1 MFKLLRLALMF
12 IVLLV
17 PSVLALV
24 VTHAPGVLVGLIL
37 WLAWKLH
44 RSRARSDSHGS
55 ARWATP
61 RDVPHMLEGDGL
73 ILGHISGRVSKLW
86 ALRSLFS
93 RRLAPKEACRRF
105 LAAFWTPSDKMLV
118 RLTEAVHCAI
128 FAPTGV
134 GKGVSIV
141 IPHLM
146 TCGDS
151 MVVVDPK
158 GENYTLTHKTRR
170 AMGQRIVVLDPF
182 HVVTR
187 DPDTFNPLDFIDSES
202 RTAIDDCRDLAEAL
216 VVRSEGEREP
226 HWADSAELWI
236 AAMIA
241 LLVSVAKGDD
251 KSLQAMRILL
261 TNPSEMQTAITMM
274 CQSDAMDGML
284 ARLGHQLTQFK
295 DKELT
300 STLTTTNRFLRF
312 LDTGAVAHST
322 RRSSFDPADLLK
334 GKLTVYLV
342 LPPDRIHSQSGLLR
356 LWIGSMLRAVVK
368 GGLQRNNKVQVILD
382 EAASLGPMTAINDA
396 VDQFRGFGVRL
407 VFLYQSLGQ
416 LKKCFPEGQEQTLLS
431 NVTQVFFGTNDPQ
444 TAEYVSSRLG
454 EATIVTESGG
464 TNRGYSTQRS
474 HQGETTSY
482 SSGSSNNWQYI
493 GRKLLKPEEVAA
505 LDERVAITFAPGV
518 PPMATRLVRYYEK
531 DFKKLDGPGP
541 IAMTFH
547 VASLVLTVTV
557 ISVMIVSVLASH

>member
-1 MFKLLRLALMF
+1 
-12 IVLLV
+12 
-17 PSVLALV
+17 
-24 VTHAPGVLVGLIL
+24 
-37 WLAWKLH
+37 
-44 RSRARSDSHGS
+44 
-55 ARWATP
+55 
-61 RDVPHMLEGDGL
+61 
-73 ILGHISGRVSKLW
+73 
-86 ALRSLFS
+86 
-93 RRLAPKEACRRF
+93 
-105 LAAFWTPSDKMLV
+105 
-118 RLTEAVHCAI
+118 
-128 FAPTGV
+128 
-134 GKGVSIV
+134 
-141 IPHLM
+141 
-146 TCGDS
+146 
-151 MVVVDPK
+151 
-158 GENYTLTHKTRR
+158 
-170 AMGQRIVVLDPF
+170 
-182 HVVTR
+182 
-187 DPDTFNPLDFIDSES
+187 
-202 RTAIDDCRDLAEAL
+202 
-216 VVRSEGEREP
+216 
-226 HWADSAELWI
+226 
-236 AAMIA
+236 
-241 LLVSVAKGDD
+241 
-251 KSLQAMRILL
+251 
-261 TNPSEMQTAITMM
+261 
-274 CQSDAMDGML
+274 
-284 ARLGHQLTQFK
+284 
-295 DKELT
+295 
-300 STLTTTNRFLRF
+300 
-312 LDTGAVAHST
+312 
-322 RRSSFDPADLLK
+322 
-334 GKLTVYLV
+334 
-342 LPPDRIHSQSGLLR
+342 
-356 LWIGSMLRAVVK
+356 
-368 GGLQRNNKVQVILD
+368 LQRNNKVQVILD